1 MQDTAKGED
10 ISGSDGNELEMN
22 VAGLGSGLML
32 GPELAGKNF
41 LELVLPQPIQ
51 IYQEIMELG
60 QMKRNS
66 FRNKKFSVA
75 IEPVSELFQS
85 ETFPCF
91 LLKWM
96 F

>member
-1 MQDTAKGED
+1 
-10 ISGSDGNELEMN
+10 MN
-22 VAGLGSGLML
+22 IAELGSGLTL

-41 LELVLPQPIQ
+41 LELVLPQAVQ
-51 IYQEIMELG
+51 MSQEIMEPG
-60 QMKRNS
+60 QMKQNS
-66 FRNKKFSVA
+66 FRKEKFRAV

-85 ETFPCF
+85 ETFPRF